1 MKIGLGHLRMRPDDF
16 WKMSLPEFFA
26 AIDGYL
32 EAKGAKKDA
41 GVSPPNADEVEE
53 MFAALNAKNNVVIN
67 NG

>member
-32 EAKGAKKDA
+32 EAKGAKGA
-41 GVSPPNADEVEE
+41 IEVLPPSQDEVEA
-53 MFAALNAKNNVVIN
+53 MFAALD
-67 NG
+67 NGTNL

>member
-32 EAKGAKKDA
+32 EAKGVGKDA
-41 GVSPPNADEVEE
+41 TVSPPTSEEVEE
-53 MFAALNAKNNVVIN
+53 MFAAINAK
-67 NG
+67 GQD

>member
-32 EAKGAKKDA
+32 EAKGANKEA
-41 GVSPPNADEVEE
+41 GTAPPSAEEVEE
-53 MFAALNAKNNVVIN
+53 MFAALNA
-67 NG
+67 NGDI